1 MAARPMSRAQQDS
14 LELEKFPPYLF
25 HMITAGLNQRLLDRL
40 RPHGVT
46 VQRWRVLMV
55 VANLGPRSMNE
66 LVQCTLIPQSALSRV
81 IDQMERDGLVA
92 RWASK
97 TDSRSVRV
105 QLTDHGRSMYQE
117 LLPAAHEHADAIV
130 AGFNKAEIAMFYNLL
145 RRVLNNL
152 NASDVRLLSPQD

>member
-1 MAARPMSRAQQDS
+1 MVARPMSRARQDS

-25 HMITAGLNQRLLDRL
+25 HMITACLNQRLLERL
-40 RPHGVT
+40 RPYGVT

-66 LVQCTLIPQSALSRV
+66 LVQCTLIAQSALSRV

-105 QLTDHGRSMYQE
+105 QLTDHGRSMYRE
-117 LLPAAHEHADAIV
+117 LLPAAHEHAEAIV
-130 AGFNKAEIAMFYNLL
+130 AGFDEAEIATFYNLL
-145 RRVLNNL
+145 KRVLHNL
-152 NASDVRLLSPQD
+152 DATESPLLTPRR